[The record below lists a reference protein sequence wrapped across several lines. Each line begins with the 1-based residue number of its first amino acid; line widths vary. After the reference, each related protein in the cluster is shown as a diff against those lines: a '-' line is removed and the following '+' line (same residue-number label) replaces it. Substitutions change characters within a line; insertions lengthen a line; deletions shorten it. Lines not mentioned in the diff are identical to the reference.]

1 LEKAGLPGVH
11 GLPVMVLEE
20 ENGFRL
26 RLTPSQLGSIGV
38 STANMFLPHGIS
50 FEEHFGAVTDSA
62 GYRFDRR
69 SWLII
74 CRWGQRH
81 ILINSKIN

>member
-1 LEKAGLPGVH
+1 MERAGLPGVH

-26 RLTPSQLGSIGV
+26 RLTPSQLGFFGV
-38 STANMFLPHGIS
+38 SLTNMFLPYGIG
-50 FEEHFGAVTDSA
+50 FVKHLGAAINSA

-69 SWLII
+69 LAVF
-74 CRWGQRH
+74 RRGWGLRH
-81 ILINSKIN
+81 IYNI